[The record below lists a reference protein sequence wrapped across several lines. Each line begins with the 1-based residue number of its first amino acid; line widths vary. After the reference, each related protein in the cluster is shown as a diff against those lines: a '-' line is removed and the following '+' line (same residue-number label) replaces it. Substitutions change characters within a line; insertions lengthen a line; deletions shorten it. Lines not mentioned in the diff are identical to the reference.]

1 MSVSYSYRERKL
13 SKVLNLLKGEK
24 EKEYF
29 LSLYNSL
36 PAVSKTYMKDA
47 LAFQVYERFQ
57 NEELDSLGYGILSD
71 FSPQTDIIESFY
83 YECRDKTDFVKSFHS
98 AITRLIWRERLENHK
113 AFYLYDCKS
122 PMLFQERHGLHAKS
136 VKEGAS

>member
-24 EKEYF
+24 EKKFF

-36 PAVSKTYMKDA
+36 PAVSKKYMKDA

-98 AITRLIWRERLENHK
+98 AITRLIWRERLEEHK
-113 AFYLYDCKS
+113 AFYLYDCAS
-122 PMLFQERHGLHAKS
+122 PIS
-136 VKEGAS
+136 IKEGAS

>member
-36 PAVSKTYMKDA
+36 PAVSKKYMKDA

-71 FSPQTDIIESFY
+71 FSPQTDLGKIFTLLY
-83 YECRDKTDFVKSFHS
+83 T
-98 AITRLIWRERLENHK
+98 LIVSNFTWT
-113 AFYLYDCKS
+113 
-122 PMLFQERHGLHAKS
+122 
-136 VKEGAS
+136 